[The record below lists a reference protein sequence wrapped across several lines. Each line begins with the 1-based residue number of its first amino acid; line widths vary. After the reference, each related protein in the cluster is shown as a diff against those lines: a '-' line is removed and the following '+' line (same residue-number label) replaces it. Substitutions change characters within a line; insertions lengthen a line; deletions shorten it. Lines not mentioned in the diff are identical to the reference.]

1 MPRMPAVFGYAAS
14 TYTLMRET
22 ATAYTGFIPPSVT
35 LSTAFTSG
43 YLEVTLDQLRTVS
56 ITLVGNTTTV
66 LNFDDELTKVTDM
79 EFTNLSSITTDIGA
93 EQGGLSVLITDDAG
107 RPIEDPTAIDINVGY
122 FANRSRPIGFYNQGI
137 VVQSDATLLAAGV
150 RPQQKDVVYVSG
162 ATFTVVRSDETVDY
176 TGQSYYRMDLTR
188 LGWEDGV

>member
-1 MPRMPAVFGYAAS
+1 MPRMPSVFGYAPAP
-14 TYTLMRET
+14 YTLMRET
-22 ATAYTGFIPPSVT
+22 AKAYVGFIPPSAA
-35 LSTAFTSG
+35 LNTAFTSG
-43 YLEVTLDQLRTVS
+43 FLEVTLDQLRTVS
-56 ITLVGNTTTV
+56 ITLAGSTTTV
-66 LNFDDELTKVTDM
+66 LNFDDELTLVTNM
-79 EFTNLSSITTDIGA
+79 EFTSLSSITTDIGS